1 LLQISAP
8 HPFIKN
14 LSDDTISM
22 HPSRRTIPV
31 NWEERLQK
39 FLDLYL
45 TLFAVNYMLYSTL
58 GYNDFDFD
66 FDDFEPPIPEIDVK

>member
-1 LLQISAP
+1 MLQISAP
-8 HPFIKN
+8 HSLNKN

-22 HPSRRTIPV
+22 HPSRQTIPV
-31 NWEERLQK
+31 NWEDRLQK

-45 TLFAVNYMLYSTL
+45 ILFSVNYMLYSTL
-58 GYNDFDFD
+58 GYNVFDFD